1 MKGKDR
7 CKILKEIRRKIAEQ
21 NDIEFIVSECKHKG
35 DCKGTCPKCEAEL
48 RYLERELARRQ
59 RLGKTIAVSSIA
71 LTLAVTAPSCAYP
84 GDEIIPPAVDRIPA
98 ASKTESI
105 DVEFDG
111 EMGDIITTEPLFG
124 ETEPVMGEEV
134 PPDTTEVVSE
144 ELTSNWTEIMGDM
157 VMKLPPI
164 EDFVRM
170 SHEELD
176 EAGVHFVLR
185 DDYKLNWAD
194 SFVGYSPDRLRAVF
208 RNDTI
213 GDVYLVVDFEVE
225 GKYMGHTVIN
235 GDDYRK
241 EPIVVPDDTTP
252 AF

>member
-35 DCKGTCPKCEAEL
+35 DCKGTCPKCESEL

-59 RLGKTIAVSSIA
+59 RLGKTIAVSGIA
-71 LTLAVTAPSCAYP
+71 LTLAMAAPSCAYP
-84 GDEIIPPAVDRIPA
+84 GDEIVPPAVDKIPA
-98 ASKTESI
+98 ASKTENF
-105 DVEFDG
+105 DVKGQTELVTG
-111 EMGDIITTEPLFG
+111 EI
-124 ETEPVMGEEV
+124 EPVMGEEV
-134 PPDTTEVVSE
+134 PPDTTEVGSE
-144 ELTSNWTEIMGDM
+144 ELTSDWAEIMGEM
-157 VMKLPPI
+157 VMKLPAI

-176 EAGVHFVLR
+176 EAGAFFVSR
-185 DDYKLNWAD
+185 DEYRLNWAD
-194 SFVGYSPDRLRAVF
+194 CFVGYSPDGLRAVF
-208 RNDTI
+208 KSDAI
-213 GDVYLVVDFEVE
+213 GDAYLVVDFDRD
-225 GKYMGHTVIN
+225 GKYVRHTVVK

-241 EPIVVPDDTTP
+241 APVAP

>member
-35 DCKGTCPKCEAEL
+35 DCKGTCPKCESEL

-59 RLGKTIAVSSIA
+59 RLGKTIAVSGIA
-71 LTLAVTAPSCAYP
+71 LTLAMAAPSCAYP
-84 GDEIIPPAVDRIPA
+84 DDGIIPPAVDRIPG
-98 ASKTESI
+98 ASKIENFDVKGQTEL
-105 DVEFDG
+105 VTG
-111 EMGDIITTEPLFG
+111 EIEPLMGD
-124 ETEPVMGEEV
+124 MV
-134 PPDTTEVVSE
+134 PPDTTKVGSE
-144 ELTSNWTEIMGDM
+144 ELTSDWAEIMGEM
-157 VMKLPPI
+157 VMKLPAI

-176 EAGVHFVLR
+176 EAGAFFVSR
-185 DDYKLNWAD
+185 DEYRLNWAD
-194 SFVGYSPDRLRAVF
+194 CFVGYSPDGLRAVF
-208 RNDTI
+208 KSDAI
-213 GDVYLVVDFEVE
+213 GDAYLVVDFDRD
-225 GKYMGHTVIN
+225 GKYVRHTVVK

-241 EPIVVPDDTTP
+241 APVAP

>member
-35 DCKGTCPKCEAEL
+35 DCKGTCPKCESEL

-59 RLGKTIAVSSIA
+59 RLGKTIAVSGIA
-71 LTLAVTAPSCAYP
+71 LTLAMAAPSCAYP
-84 GDEIIPPAVDRIPA
+84 GDEIVPPAVDKIPA

-105 DVEFDG
+105 DVKG
-111 EMGDIITTEPLFG
+111 QTELVTG
-124 ETEPVMGEEV
+124 ETEPLMGDMV
-134 PPDTTEVVSE
+134 PPDTTEVGSE
-144 ELTSNWTEIMGDM
+144 ELTSYWTETMGEM
-157 VMKLPPI
+157 VMKLPAI

-176 EAGVHFVLR
+176 EAGAFFVSR
-185 DDYKLNWAD
+185 DEYRLNWAD
-194 SFVGYSPDRLRAVF
+194 CFVGYSPDGLRAVF
-208 RNDTI
+208 KSDAI
-213 GDVYLVVDFEVE
+213 GDAYLVVDFDID
-225 GKYMGHTVIN
+225 GKYVRHTVVK

-241 EPIVVPDDTTP
+241 APVAP

>member
-35 DCKGTCPKCEAEL
+35 DCKGTCPKCESEL

-59 RLGKTIAVSSIA
+59 RLGKTIAVSGIA
-71 LTLAVTAPSCAYP
+71 LTLAMAAPACAYP
-84 GDEIIPPAVDRIPA
+84 GDEIVPPAVDKIPA

-111 EMGDIITTEPLFG
+111 EMGDIMTTEPLFG
-124 ETEPVMGEEV
+124 ETEPLMGDMV
-134 PPDTTEVVSE
+134 PPDTTEVGSE
-144 ELTSNWTEIMGDM
+144 ELTSYWTETMGEM
-157 VMKLPPI
+157 VMKLPAI

-176 EAGVHFVLR
+176 EAGAFFVPR
-185 DDYKLNWAD
+185 DEYRLNWAD
-194 SFVGYSPDRLRAVF
+194 CFVGYSPDGLRAVF
-208 RNDTI
+208 KSDAI
-213 GDVYLVVDFEVE
+213 GDAYLVVDFDRD
-225 GKYMGHTVIN
+225 GKYIKHTVVK

-241 EPIVVPDDTTP
+241 APVAP